1 MSEDGI
7 WVLAG
12 TELVV
17 GSVVDVEFTISSEIE
32 PSLTGG
38 GGRKSSRSELFRT

>member
-17 GSVVDVEFTISSEIE
+17 GSVVDVEFTISSEIRAITYRE
-32 PSLTGG
+32 RGKKILQI
-38 GGRKSSRSELFRT
+38 